1 MPAVP
6 GRALV
11 VARFTVS
18 EKDADRF
25 QAQCRAALEA
35 LAARPGYLRG
45 QVGRAI
51 DDPAAWLLATE
62 WDGVGSYRR
71 ALSDHDVKVRAT
83 PLLAG
88 AVDEPSG
95 FEVLLA
101 NDPAG
106 GVVASRSD
114 RAPDAGT
121 AGPGR
126 TVLPA
131 DDTVPDQPGGG
142 ADRRPTSPHDPPD
155 AARTQ
160 ERP

>member
-1 MPAVP
+1 MSQREVGVPAVP
-6 GRALV
+6 ARALV
-11 VARFTVS
+11 VTRFAVP
-18 EKDADRF
+18 EQDADAF
-25 QAQCRAALEA
+25 EAQCRAALDA

-83 PLLAG
+83 PLLA
-88 AVDEPSG
+88 AALDEPSG

-101 NDPAG
+101 NEPAG
-106 GVVASRSD
+106 AIVASRSD

-126 TVLPA
+126 TVLSA
-131 DDTVPDQPGGG
+131 D
-142 ADRRPTSPHDPPD
+142 H
-155 AARTQ
+155 
-160 ERP
+160 

>member
-1 MPAVP
+1 MSQREVGVPAVP

-11 VARFTVS
+11 VTRFAVP
-18 EKDADRF
+18 EQDADAFEAR
-25 QAQCRAALEA
+25 CHAALDA

-71 ALSDHDVKVRAT
+71 ALSDIDVKVRAA
-83 PLLAG
+83 PLLA
-88 AVDEPSG
+88 AALDEPSG

-126 TVLPA
+126 TVLSA
-131 DDTVPDQPGGG
+131 D
-142 ADRRPTSPHDPPD
+142 H
-155 AARTQ
+155 
-160 ERP
+160 